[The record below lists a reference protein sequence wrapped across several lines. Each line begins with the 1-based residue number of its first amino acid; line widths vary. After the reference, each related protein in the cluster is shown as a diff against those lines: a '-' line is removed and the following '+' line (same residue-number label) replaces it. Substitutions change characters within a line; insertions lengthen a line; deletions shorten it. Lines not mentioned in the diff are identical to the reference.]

1 MHNGDSAPSSEM
13 ATVEEGVQ
21 MYVNTVN
28 RALTADNLT
37 RGMLK
42 WRKRTKFYKIERE
55 GGGAHAF
62 VEIETGDIFKPA
74 SSRAP
79 AKGLRGNVTDP
90 EYIQYVAAYRRPYDG
105 GHLYA
110 KQSSVVC
117 LGATVTGTTIISWG

>member
-1 MHNGDSAPSSEM
+1 M

-21 MYVNTVN
+21 MYVDTIN
-28 RALTADNLT
+28 RALTADSLT
-37 RGMLK
+37 RGMLT
-42 WRKRTKFYKIERE
+42 WRKRSKYYKIERE

-74 SSRAP
+74 SSKAP
-79 AKGLRGNVTDP
+79 AKGIRGNVTDP

-110 KQSSVVC
+110 KQSSVVS
-117 LGATVTGTTIISWG
+117 LGATVTDTIIISYAL

>member
-1 MHNGDSAPSSEM
+1 MQPKM

-21 MYVNTVN
+21 MYVDTIN

-42 WRKRTKFYKIERE
+42 WRKRSKYYKIERE

-90 EYIQYVAAYRRPYDG
+90 EYIRYVAAYRRAYDG

-110 KQSSVVC
+110 KQSSVVG
-117 LGATVTGTTIISWG
+117 LGATVAGTTIISWG